1 MFLFSIAFKNAI
13 NNLYENTLYF
23 VTLIFGVMSYYI
35 FSSFTFLDY
44 NILDL
49 SRYNI
54 DSMFQLASV
63 FLKFFLIIFIWYCNL
78 FFINK
83 RKRELGIYSILGMK
97 KKEISLVLF
106 FEILIMGVMSS
117 IIALILGSLFFKSFF
132 MILLKLINVPPNNYN
147 ITIVPRALKD
157 TLFVFLT
164 IFLLISVISY
174 IKIKRSKILTML
186 NSYSI
191 KNNTFKTSILF
202 SLISLILMFGGY
214 AFIFIEFKNSSDYI
228 ILGGLAILIAT
239 YGLFSNGI
247 FLFIK
252 IYKKIKYL
260 YYKNLNMVSLSD
272 LLFKLKSNSKT
283 FASIS
288 LLIAILLIASS
299 SFINSY
305 ILSKTFDAKKGN
317 FDFIYLSENRNLDDT
332 VNNIFSKYPNHKV
345 YSDIYINFIV
355 DKGIYPSIA
364 SNSEYDYKGDESHI
378 NIVSLDDFQKVSNGA
393 YSNLNFLNNDECLMV
408 YGRDIDKDKIK
419 PNIKNVTLKN
429 LNKEFKVIMPIRN
442 NFTGESLFSF
452 IVVSNESFNE
462 LKSLSQYNTLRLL
475 NFEDFT
481 NSQNLSDELYSY
493 VIQHSSDKQQDYIF
507 NPFSYYFSNL
517 KYSSVLLFISFI
529 VIFILLICSASIIF
543 FSQLNQAENDI
554 SKYEL
559 LRNLGVSKEEIYK
572 SIKKQTRILFLLPSI
587 IGMIHAWSAI
597 FFLKQFEIIEIS
609 YFPETVIIFI
619 FIYYIYYIY
628 TVKSYYRL
636 VIRR

>member
-157 TLFVFLT
+157 TLFAFLT
-164 IFLLISVISY
+164 IFLLISIISY
-174 IKIKRSKILTML
+174 IKIKRSKLLTML

-214 AFIFIEFKNSSDYI
+214 AFIFIKFKESSNYVV
-228 ILGGLAILIAT
+228 LGGLAILIAT

-288 LLIAILLIASS
+288 LLIAVLLIASS

-305 ILSKTFDAKKGN
+305 ILSKNFDAKKGN
-317 FDFIYLSENRNLDDT
+317 FDFIYLSENRNVDDT

-364 SNSEYDYKGDESHI
+364 YNSEYDYKGDESHI

-429 LNKEFKVIMPIRN
+429 LNKEFKVTMPIRN

-481 NSQNLSDELYSY
+481 NSQNISDELYSY
-493 VIQHSSDKQQDYIF
+493 VIQHSSDKQRDYIF

-517 KYSSVLLFISFI
+517 KYSSVSLFISFI

-597 FFLKQFEIIEIS
+597 FFLRQFEIIEIS